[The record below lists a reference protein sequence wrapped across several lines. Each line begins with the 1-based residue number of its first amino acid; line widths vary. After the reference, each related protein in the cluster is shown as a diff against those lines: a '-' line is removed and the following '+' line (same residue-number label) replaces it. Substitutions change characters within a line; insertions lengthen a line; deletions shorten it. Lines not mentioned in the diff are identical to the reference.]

1 MIEWLVKKV
10 ICGKVNDLLR
20 KHKGNVD
27 AAKDTIKKWILRIQ
41 RIMACLE
48 SLLAKLDD
56 GEITSDEIKQA
67 TEDVTTL
74 IKEW

>member
-10 ICGKVNDLLR
+10 LCSKVNGLLR
-20 KHKGNVD
+20 KYRTDVD
-27 AAKDTIKKWILRIQ
+27 RFRANLKSWLVRIN
-41 RIMACLE
+41 RITACLE

-56 GEITSDEIKQA
+56 GEITSEEVKQA
-67 TEDVTTL
+67 SDDVTQV